1 MGHYRN
7 IMETGFN
14 INLREIAMLTEEVKD
29 ALDVRQA
36 HGTLLYARV

>member
-1 MGHYRN
+1 MGRSRD
-7 IMETGFN
+7 IMKTGLY